1 MTDSCR
7 VGHLLIE
14 RRHGFTLIE
23 LLVVIA
29 IIGLLTAM
37 LLAAIQ
43 SAREAARRMQCA
55 NNLKQIGLAL
65 NSYHDVHG
73 CFPPGHM
80 VYIVNQWSP
89 HEEQWGWGT
98 FLLPYLE
105 QQALYDQLMVNDQR
119 LCDLVSAPDQRHWI
133 QTPLDVYRCPS
144 DTTGDLLP
152 MEAAGGRDFG
162 GLNVPVGFQPAVS
175 NYFGSKGFF
184 SRNGRLG
191 KHNDGILYGES
202 RVRFADILDGTSHT
216 VAVGERNGRCRAGYW
231 CGVRNPGPGI
241 VNEGRVSI
249 RLNHPYNV
257 IFDTDSC
264 ARGFSSFHPG
274 GAHFVMC
281 DGACRF
287 ISDTI
292 GFDNNA
298 VDITRSAPV
307 EVGTDEAAGL
317 GVYQLLGIRNDGQPV
332 PSEF

>member
-1 MTDSCR
+1 MNESFRGGDLP
-7 VGHLLIE
+7 VK
-14 RRHGFTLIE
+14 RRTGFTLIE

-37 LLAAIQ
+37 LLAAVQ

-65 NSYHDVHG
+65 NNYHDVHG

-98 FLLPYLE
+98 FLLPHLD
-105 QQALYDQLMVNDQR
+105 QQPLYDQLMVDRQR
-119 LCDLVSAPDQRHWI
+119 LRDLVSDPSQRARI

-144 DTTGDLLP
+144 DRTGDLLP

-162 GLNVPVGFQPAVS
+162 GVNAPWGFQPAVS

-191 KHNDGILYGES
+191 KCNNGILYGES
-202 RVRFADILDGTSHT
+202 GIRFADILDGTSHT
-216 VAVGERNGRCRAGYW
+216 FAVGERNGRCRAGYW

-241 VNEGRVSI
+241 VTEGRVSV
-249 RLNHPYNV
+249 RLDHPNNV
-257 IFDTDSC
+257 ILDTDSC

-287 ISDTI
+287 ISDAI
-292 GFDNNA
+292 DFDNNA
-298 VDITRSAPV
+298 VDVTRSDPV
-307 EVGTDEAAGL
+307 ELAANEAAGM

-332 PSEF
+332 PSGF